1 VRKPNIPK
9 KLRDTLEECGTE
21 TIRTVLLHGWANPAD
36 LPEVLRGMSSSERK
50 DALAWL
56 QWKDAKQAFRDNVIF
71 GTTVLAAIAA
81 VLALMNPLI
90 FKRT

>member
-1 VRKPNIPK
+1 MTVRKPNIPE
-9 KLRDTLEECGTE
+9 KLRDALEECGTE

-56 QWKDAKQAFRDNVIF
+56 HW
-71 GTTVLAAIAA
+71 
-81 VLALMNPLI
+81 
-90 FKRT
+90 